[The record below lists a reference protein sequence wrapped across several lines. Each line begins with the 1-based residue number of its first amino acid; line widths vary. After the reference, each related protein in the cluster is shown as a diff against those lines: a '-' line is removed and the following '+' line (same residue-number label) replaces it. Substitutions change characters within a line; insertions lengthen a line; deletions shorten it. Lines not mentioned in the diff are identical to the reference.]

1 VVLVDQEGRER
12 RLYSDLLQ
20 GRVVVINLFF
30 TSCEDSCPI
39 LTRNLVKVQDLLGP
53 RLGPEVAMLSFSVDP
68 ETDTP
73 ERCKAF
79 AAAHA
84 ARPGWYFLTGSR
96 ENVDTALRKLGQYV
110 ERREAHSNVVI
121 IGNER
126 TGLWKKAFGLAEP
139 EELIRIVESVLE
151 DQG

>member
-68 ETDTP
+68 EADTP

-96 ENVDTALRKLGQYV
+96 ENVDTALAPRASITIRGRCS
-110 ERREAHSNVVI
+110 RRCRGCRRRRRACRCVTAS
-121 IGNER
+121 
-126 TGLWKKAFGLAEP
+126 
-139 EELIRIVESVLE
+139 
-151 DQG
+151 